1 MLIRFIL
8 IRIFEAYVT
17 KFPNIMKANIL
28 IFFLVTLFY
37 CSHKN
42 QDCFESNCLFALG
55 NTSIY
60 DAYFIQNDSDTTHY
74 IITLKAG
81 SGKFL
86 MQNKLKY
93 IVERPPSENNPDHF
107 LSESTTGFIES
118 GNRIWLHPPRVDK
131 FKFIT
136 QLAPYPEV
144 NLPLQLGD
152 TITGSIKMVAN
163 WDEWTGHSSE
173 YYLTVEA
180 DTTVT
185 FMDNKEDGYLL
196 RGCGNILN
204 DTSCVFYIFSLNK
217 GFIYAGYQNNK
228 GETFEMKMRSVE
240 IH

>member
-1 MLIRFIL
+1 MMIRFIL

-28 IFFLVTLFY
+28 IFFLVTLFS

-42 QDCFESNCLFALG
+42 QDCFESNCLFASG

-81 SGKFL
+81 GGKFL

-93 IVERPPSENNPDHF
+93 IVERPSSENNPNHF

-118 GNRIWLHPPRVDK
+118 ENRIWLHPPRVDK

-144 NLPLQLGD
+144 NLPLKMDD
-152 TITGSIKMVAN
+152 TIEGSIKMFAK
-163 WDEWTGHSSE
+163 WDEWTGHSSD

-185 FMDNKEDGYLL
+185 FMDNMEGGYLL
-196 RGCGNILN
+196 RGCGVILN
-204 DTSCVFYIFSLNK
+204 DTSCVSYIFSLSK

-228 GETFEMKMRSVE
+228 GEIFEMKMRSVE
-240 IH
+240 IE